1 MFGLLLVPLV
11 ITSFFECGGAAIVGE
26 GQGGVRGA
34 IIGTF
39 IASFVM
45 VALVGFSAI
54 LLSGTIKNWILIFGG
69 NDLSLWA
76 MISRAIGAL
85 LKMI

>member
-1 MFGLLLVPLV
+1 
-11 ITSFFECGGAAIVGE
+11 
-26 GQGGVRGA
+26 
-34 IIGTF
+34 
-39 IASFVM
+39 M